1 VPPGEYTLRLGVRDN
16 ATGLIGTADT
26 KLETSELPLLEK
38 Q

>member
-1 VPPGEYTLRLGVRDN
+1 VPPGEYALRLGVRDN

-26 KLETSELPLLEK
+26 KVVTSGLPLQEK